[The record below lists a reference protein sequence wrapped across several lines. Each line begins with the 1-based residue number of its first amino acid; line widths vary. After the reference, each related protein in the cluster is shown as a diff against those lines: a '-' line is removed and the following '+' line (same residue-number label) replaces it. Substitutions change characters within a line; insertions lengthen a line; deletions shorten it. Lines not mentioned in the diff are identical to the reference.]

1 MSLTSF
7 EFLWI
12 RIGELYRVICD
23 YSDDHLYVFHDE
35 LIADE
40 SHIVLDEDDQEG
52 VLRLGPTES
61 PEIQR
66 MRVELNNLNYAQ
78 VGLFF
83 QLDNRN

>member
-1 MSLTSF
+1 MVSVF
-7 EFLWI
+7 
-12 RIGELYRVICD
+12 C
-23 YSDDHLYVFHDE
+23 SDDHLYVFHDE

-52 VLRLGPTES
+52 VLRLGPTEA

-78 VGLFF
+78 VGCTTLLTTGFF
-83 QLDNRN
+83 SAEKIV